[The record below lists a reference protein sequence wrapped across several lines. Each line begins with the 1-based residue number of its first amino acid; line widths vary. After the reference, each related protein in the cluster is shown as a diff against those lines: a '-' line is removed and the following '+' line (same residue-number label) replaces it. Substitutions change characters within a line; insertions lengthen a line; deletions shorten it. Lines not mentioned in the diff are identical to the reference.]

1 MTNNDQKGAFST
13 GFGLLWRRQGV
24 LWWIFIVNLICGA
37 LGTVPAMIALHRA
50 LEYNLA
56 GQPLTNRFDLG
67 MLVELFRLP
76 DVSLWRFSTGSYLFA
91 FVFMIFML
99 FVTGGVL
106 ETYRADRR
114 LTTGEFFTASGA
126 FFWPFFRLLLISII
140 PFISVSVIY
149 QALSKLADHVG
160 DRAIADQVGI
170 FMSLG
175 ALVVFLLLALWARL
189 WFDMAQVRAVAQDDR
204 RMLRNTWRAWAI
216 TWNDFGGLYWMY
228 FRIALVAWITLG
240 VGLVIWA
247 EIPATATGAVFIIL
261 EVIMFA
267 QVATRLWQLSSAM
280 TWYKG
285 HAEMA
290 PAPAVEYNPLPVGVL
305 GATAAAEPAPPTP
318 SDPGPELP
326 PAEA

>member
-1 MTNNDQKGAFST
+1 MTHDQKNACSSGFS
-13 GFGLLWRRQGV
+13 LLWRRQGV
-24 LWWIFIVNLICGA
+24 LWWIFVVNLLCGA
-37 LGTVPAMIALHRA
+37 LGTVPATIALHRA
-50 LEYNLA
+50 LGQSLA

-76 DVSLWRFSTGSYLFA
+76 DVSLWRFSTNSYLFA
-91 FVFMIFML
+91 FVFMVFML

-114 LTTGEFFTASGA
+114 LTPGEFFSASGA
-126 FFWPFFRLLLISII
+126 FFWPFVRLLLISII

-149 QALSKLADHVG
+149 QVLSKIADRVG

-175 ALVVFLLLALWARL
+175 ALVVFLLLALWVRL
-189 WFDMAQVRAVAQDDR
+189 WFDMAQVRSVAQSDR

-216 TWNDFGGLYWMY
+216 TWQDLGGLYWMY

-247 EIPATATGAVFIIL
+247 ELPATATGGVFIVL
-261 EVIMFA
+261 ELIMFA

-290 PAPAVEYNPLPVGVL
+290 PAPVMEYAAPLPQET
-305 GATAAAEPAPPTP
+305 ASAAAASEPAPAAP
-318 SDPGPELP
+318 SDPSPELP
-326 PAEA
+326 PADA